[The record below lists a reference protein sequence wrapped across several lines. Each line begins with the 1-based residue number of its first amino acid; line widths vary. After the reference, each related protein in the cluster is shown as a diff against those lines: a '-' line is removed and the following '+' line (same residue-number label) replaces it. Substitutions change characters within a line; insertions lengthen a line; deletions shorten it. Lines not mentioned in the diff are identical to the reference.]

1 MSPGFVA
8 RATLRCDNPGDDSLS
23 LVAGPV
29 VAAVTAEVVP
39 RPRDGARLLEGAPMA
54 AEIRGRISDEVS
66 SFSNRHGFRPTLAV
80 VLIGADAPSAVYL
93 QQIVRTCERTGV
105 TGRVVEIGERV
116 TTALIQ
122 RRIDELN
129 RDPLVSGIIV
139 QMPLPRQIPLRA
151 VIEAIDPRKDIDG
164 LHPGNAGL
172 LTLGYEGFLPATA
185 QATVEIVKRSGYR
198 LQGLDATV
206 IGRSNVVGRP
216 VSLLLQR
223 EHCTVTMCHRQTRD
237 LSAHVARAD
246 LLVVAAGSPGLV
258 TGAMLKPGA
267 LVVDVGI
274 NVVGDRIVG
283 DVDFESALPVVEAI
297 TPVPGGVGP
306 LTNAI
311 LLEHLLAAAHAQHD
325 DAAASGPAPT

>member
-1 MSPGFVA
+1 MGAIPSVPA
-8 RATLRCDNPGDDSLS
+8 A
-23 LVAGPV
+23 AG
-29 VAAVTAEVVP
+29 
-39 RPRDGARLLEGAPMA
+39 RHDGPRLLEGAPIA
-54 AEIRGRISDEVS
+54 SAIRTRLSGEVT
-66 SFSNRHGFRPTLAV
+66 SFHERHGFRPTLAV

-93 QQIVRTCERTGV
+93 QQIVRSCERTGV

-122 RRIDELN
+122 RRIEELN

-139 QMPLPRQIPLRA
+139 QMPLPGHIPLRD

-164 LHPGNAGL
+164 LHPSNAGL
-172 LTLGYEGFLPATA
+172 LAQGYDGFLPATA
-185 QATVEIVKRSGYR
+185 QATVEILKRSGYD
-198 LQGLDATV
+198 LAGLAATV

-216 VSLLLQR
+216 ASLLLQR

-237 LSAHVARAD
+237 LAGHVARAD
-246 LLVVAAGSPGLV
+246 LVVVAAGSPGLV

-283 DVDFESALPVVEAI
+283 DVDFESALPVVGAI

-311 LLEHLLAAAHAQHD
+311 LLEHLLAAAQAQHD
-325 DAAASGPAPT
+325 EAGAQGRARA

>member
-1 MSPGFVA
+1 MNPKEVA
-8 RATLRCDNPGDDSLS
+8 PLAAGVATGVETHREG
-23 LVAGPV
+23 
-29 VAAVTAEVVP
+29 
-39 RPRDGARLLEGAPMA
+39 GARLLEGAPIA
-54 AEIRGRISDEVS
+54 TAIRGRLIGEAD
-66 SFSNRHGFRPTLAV
+66 SFLDRHGFRPTLAV

-93 QQIVRTCERTGV
+93 SQIVRTCERTGII
-105 TGRVVEIGERV
+105 GRVVDIGPRV
-116 TTALIQ
+116 TATVIR

-139 QMPLPRQIPLRA
+139 QMPLPQRIPLRA

-164 LHPGNAGL
+164 LHPSNAGL
-172 LTLGYEGFLPATA
+172 LAQGYDGFLPATA
-185 QATVEIVKRSGYR
+185 QATVEILKRSGYR
-198 LQGLDATV
+198 LEGLDATV

-216 VSLLLQR
+216 ASLLLQR
-223 EHCTVTMCHRQTRD
+223 EHCTVTTCHRRTRD
-237 LSAHVARAD
+237 LAAHVGRAD
-246 LLVVAAGSPGLV
+246 LVVVAAGSPGLV

-283 DVDFESALPVVEAI
+283 DVDFGSALPVARAI

-311 LLEHLLAAAHAQHD
+311 LLEHLMAAAHAQHD
-325 DAAASGPAPT
+325 DGAR

>member
-1 MSPGFVA
+1 MAPRSAAAPSSP
-8 RATLRCDNPGDDSLS
+8 D
-23 LVAGPV
+23 
-29 VAAVTAEVVP
+29 VTD
-39 RPRDGARLLEGAPMA
+39 RRHDGARLLRGAPIA
-54 AEIRGRISDEVS
+54 AEIRARLSDEVS
-66 SFSNRHGFRPTLAV
+66 SFTERHGFPPTLAV

-93 QQIVRTCERTGV
+93 HQIVRSCRSTGV

-116 TTALIQ
+116 TTALIR

-139 QMPLPRQIPLRA
+139 QMPLPKRIPLRA

-164 LHPGNAGL
+164 LQPENAGL
-172 LTLGYEGFLPATA
+172 LTLGYDGFLPATA
-185 QATVEIVKRSGYR
+185 QAAVEIVKRSGYR
-198 LQGLDATV
+198 LEGLDATV

-216 VSLLLQR
+216 ASLLLQR
-223 EHCTVTMCHRQTRD
+223 EHCTVTMCHRRTRD
-237 LSAHVARAD
+237 LAGHVARAD
-246 LLVVAAGSPGLV
+246 LVVVAAGSPGLI

-274 NVVGDRIVG
+274 NVVADGIVG
-283 DVDFESALPVVEAI
+283 DVDFDSARQVAEAI

-311 LLEHLLAAAHAQHD
+311 LLEHLLAAARAQHD
-325 DAAASGPAPT
+325 RGEA

>member
-1 MSPGFVA
+1 MSADVGALPSADAASG
-8 RATLRCDNPGDDSLS
+8 RHDS
-23 LVAGPV
+23 P
-29 VAAVTAEVVP
+29 
-39 RPRDGARLLEGAPMA
+39 RLLEGAPIA
-54 AEIRGRISDEVS
+54 AEIRARLSGEVS
-66 SFSNRHGFRPTLAV
+66 AFEGRHGFRPTLAV

-93 QQIVRTCERTGV
+93 HQIVRACERTGLH
-105 TGRVVEIGERV
+105 GRVVEIGEQV
-116 TTALIQ
+116 TTDLIR

-139 QMPLPRQIPLRA
+139 QMPLPRHIPLQA

-164 LHPGNAGL
+164 LHPANAGL
-172 LTLGYEGFLPATA
+172 LTLGYQGFLPATA
-185 QATVEIVKRSGYR
+185 QATVEILKRTGYD
-198 LQGLDATV
+198 LAGLDATV

-216 VSLLLQR
+216 ASLLLQR

-237 LSAHVARAD
+237 LPGHVARAD
-246 LLVVAAGSPGLV
+246 LVVVAAGSPGLV

-274 NVVGDRIVG
+274 NVVSGRLVG
-283 DVDFESALPVVEAI
+283 DVDLESALPVVQAI

-311 LLEHLLAAAHAQHD
+311 LLEHLMTAAHAQHD
-325 DAAASGPAPT
+325 AGGVSDHAPI